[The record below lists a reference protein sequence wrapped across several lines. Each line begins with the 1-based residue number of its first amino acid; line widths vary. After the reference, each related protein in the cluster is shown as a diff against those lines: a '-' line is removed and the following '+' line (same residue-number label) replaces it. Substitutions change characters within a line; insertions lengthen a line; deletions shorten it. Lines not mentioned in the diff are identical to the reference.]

1 MSMPTSSAAPVKVL
15 VVDDSI
21 LMQKL
26 MTQIIDSAPGF
37 KVIGVA
43 GSAEEGWDAIQEL
56 RPDVVTLD
64 LELPGRHGLKLLA
77 RVLKQDPL
85 PVLIVSAFG
94 GPGADNTIQ
103 ALELGAIDFIEKPD
117 GTTHTLEGFMKHLVA
132 ALQRAAASRKMIAA
146 ARQMAQIAAPEQFRD
161 SPNRGTA
168 PGSYFNASSSR
179 EPVSTSLETALG
191 RPAPLREPARAGKTS
206 LIAIGASTGG
216 VPAVQTVMRDLANLR
231 LPVVVVQHMPPGY
244 TAKFA
249 ARLATATGLDVREA
263 ADGDRLKAGMAVVA
277 PGGSRHLEIEER
289 RGELVCVLKEGPLV
303 SGHSPSVDVMFHSVA
318 RSLGSHAVGI
328 LLTGMGRDGA
338 DGLLAMRKAGA
349 ETLIQSGETCVVN
362 GMPKAAFEIGAA
374 DRVVPL
380 SQIGAAVGQL
390 IGERPNLRSA

>member
-1 MSMPTSSAAPVKVL
+1 MSIPTSSGAPVRVL

-26 MTQIIDSAPGF
+26 MTKIIDAAPGF
-37 KVIGVA
+37 QVIGVA
-43 GSAEEGWDAIQEL
+43 GSAEEGWDTIQEL
-56 RPDVVTLD
+56 RPDVLTLD

-117 GTTHTLEGFMKHLVA
+117 GTRHTLEGFMAHLVA
-132 ALQRAAASRKMIAA
+132 GLQRAAGSRKMIAA
-146 ARQMAQIAAPEQFRD
+146 ARQMAQLGAAARPL
-161 SPNRGTA
+161 A
-168 PGSYFNASSSR
+168 AR
-179 EPVSTSLETALG
+179 EPVRT
-191 RPAPLREPARAGKTS
+191 GKTS
-206 LIAIGASTGG
+206 FIAIGASTGG
-216 VPAVQTVMRDLANLR
+216 VPAVQTVMRDLAHLR
-231 LPVVVVQHMPPGY
+231 LPIAVVQHMPAGY

-249 ARLATATGLDVREA
+249 GRLASATGLDVREA
-263 ADGDRLKAGMAVVA
+263 ADGDRLKPGMAVVA
-277 PGGSRHLEIEER
+277 PGGPRHLEIEER
-289 RGELVCVLKEGPLV
+289 RGEFICCLKEGPLV

-318 RSLGSHAVGI
+318 RSIGAQAIGI

-338 DGLLAMRKAGA
+338 EGLLAMRKAGA

-362 GMPKAAFEIGAA
+362 GMPKAAFEIGATE
-374 DRVVPL
+374 RVVPL
-380 SQIGAAVGQL
+380 DQIGAAVSHL
-390 IGERPNLRSA
+390 LGERPSLRTA

>member
-1 MSMPTSSAAPVKVL
+1 MTGIHASPSPAGPVKVL

-43 GSAEEGWDAIQEL
+43 GSAEEGWDAIQAL

-117 GTTHTLEGFMKHLVA
+117 GTTHTLEGFMKHLVG
-132 ALQRAAASRKMIAA
+132 ALQRASASRRMFA
-146 ARQMAQIAAPEQFRD
+146 ARRESAPVRAAV
-161 SPNRGTA
+161 A
-168 PGSYFNASSSR
+168 A
-179 EPVSTSLETALG
+179 
-191 RPAPLREPARAGKTS
+191 REPARTGGRTS

-216 VPAVQTVMRDLANLR
+216 VPAVQVVMRDLAHHR
-231 LPVVVVQHMPPGY
+231 IPTVVVQHMPPGY

-263 ADGDRLKAGMAVVA
+263 ADGDRLKPGMAVVA
-277 PGGSRHLEIEER
+277 PGGPRHLEIEDR
-289 RGELVCVLKEGPLV
+289 RGELVCLLREGPLV

-318 RSLGSHAVGI
+318 KSLGAHAIGI

-338 DGLLAMRKAGA
+338 EGLLAMRKAGA

-362 GMPKAAFEIGAA
+362 GMPKAAFEIGAT
-374 DRVVPL
+374 DRVVAL
-380 SQIGAAVGQL
+380 DQIGAAVGPL
-390 IGERPNLRSA
+390 IGERANQRSA

>member
-1 MSMPTSSAAPVKVL
+1 MLNSSAASPVKVL
-15 VVDDSI
+15 VVDDS
-21 LMQKL
+21 LVMQKL

-43 GSAEEGWDAIQEL
+43 GSAEEGWDRIQEL
-56 RPDVVTLD
+56 RPDVLTLD

-117 GTTHTLEGFMKHLVA
+117 GATHTLDGFMKHLVA
-132 ALQRAAASRKMIAA
+132 ALQRASASRRMLAA
-146 ARQMAQIAAPEQFRD
+146 ARQ
-161 SPNRGTA
+161 
-168 PGSYFNASSSR
+168 
-179 EPVSTSLETALG
+179 LG
-191 RPAPLREPARAGKTS
+191 REAAIAPPPRAPVGREAAQSAGRFS

-216 VPAVQTVMRDLANLR
+216 VPAVQVVMRDLAHLR
-231 LPVVVVQHMPPGY
+231 IPIAVVQHMPPGY

-249 ARLATATGLDVREA
+249 ARLASATGLDVREA
-263 ADGDRLKAGMAVVA
+263 ADGDRLKPGMAVVA
-277 PGGSRHLEIEER
+277 PGGPRHLEIEER

-318 RSLGSHAVGI
+318 RSLGDRACGI

-362 GMPKAAFEIGAA
+362 GMPKAAYEIGAA
-374 DRVVPL
+374 DRAVAL
-380 SQIGAAVGQL
+380 QQIGAAVGNL
-390 IGERPNLRSA
+390 IGERPHLRTA

>member
-1 MSMPTSSAAPVKVL
+1 MTMPTSAAGPVKVL
-15 VVDDSI
+15 VVDDSV

-26 MTQIIDSAPGF
+26 MTQIVNSTPGF
-37 KVIGVA
+37 QVIGVA
-43 GSAEEGWDAIQEL
+43 GSAEEGWDAIQDL
-56 RPDVVTLD
+56 RPDILTLD

-117 GTTHTLEGFMKHLVA
+117 GTTHTLDGFMKHVAA
-132 ALQRAAASRKMIAA
+132 ALQRASASRRLI
-146 ARQMAQIAAPEQFRD
+146 MATRALAQQAGAPTPP
-161 SPNRGTA
+161 S
-168 PGSYFNASSSR
+168 
-179 EPVSTSLETALG
+179 
-191 RPAPLREPARAGKTS
+191 RPAMPREISRTVGKAP

-216 VPAVQTVMRDLANLR
+216 VPAVQTVMRDLAFTR
-231 LPVVVVQHMPPGY
+231 LPMVVVQHMPAGY

-249 ARLATATGLDVREA
+249 ARLAAATGLDVREA
-263 ADGDRLKAGMAVVA
+263 VDGDRLRPGMAVVA
-277 PGGSRHLEIEER
+277 PGGQRHLEIEER
-289 RGELVCVLKEGPLV
+289 RGEFVCLLKEGPLV
-303 SGHSPSVDVMFHSVA
+303 SGHCPSVDVMFHSVA
-318 RSLGSHAVGI
+318 RAAGAQAVGA

-374 DRVVPL
+374 DRAVAL
-380 SQIGAAVGQL
+380 DQIGGVIAGL
-390 IGERPNLRSA
+390 IGERPHQRTA

>member
-1 MSMPTSSAAPVKVL
+1 MSALSAGGAPVKVL
-15 VVDDSI
+15 VVDDSV

-26 MTQIIDSAPGF
+26 MTQIVNSAPGF
-37 KVIGVA
+37 EVIGVA
-43 GSAEEGWDAIQEL
+43 GSAEEGWDAIQAL
-56 RPDVVTLD
+56 RPDVLTLD

-117 GTTHTLEGFMKHLVA
+117 GSTHTLEGFMKHLTS
-132 ALQRAAASRKMIAA
+132 ALQRASLSRRMFAHRAEAPAQARGALAS
-146 ARQMAQIAAPEQFRD
+146 AP
-161 SPNRGTA
+161 SRG
-168 PGSYFNASSSR
+168 GHQ
-179 EPVSTSLETALG
+179 
-191 RPAPLREPARAGKTS
+191 TS

-216 VPAVQTVMRDLANLR
+216 VPAVQQVIKDLAHLMI
-231 LPVVVVQHMPPGY
+231 PIAVVQHMPPGY
-244 TAKFA
+244 TARFA

-263 ADGDRLKAGMAVVA
+263 SDGEKLKPGMAVIA
-277 PGGSRHLEIEER
+277 PGGPRHLEIEER
-289 RGELVCVLKEGPLV
+289 RGELVCMLKEGPLV

-318 RSLGSHAVGI
+318 RSVGAQAQGV

-349 ETLIQSGETCVVN
+349 ATLIQSGETCVVN
-362 GMPKAAFEIGAA
+362 GMPKAAFELGAA
-374 DRVVPL
+374 ERVVPL
-380 SQIGAAVGQL
+380 LQIGAAVSDL
-390 IGERPNLRSA
+390 VGERPRQRTA

>member
-1 MSMPTSSAAPVKVL
+1 MGMLSSSGGPVKVL

-26 MTQIIDSAPGF
+26 MTQIVNSTAGF
-37 KVIGVA
+37 QVIGVA

-56 RPDVVTLD
+56 RPDILTLD

-117 GTTHTLEGFMKHLVA
+117 GTTNTLEAFMKHVGT
-132 ALQRAAASRKMIAA
+132 ALQRASASRRMIAA
-146 ARQMAQIAAPEQFRD
+146 AKEM
-161 SPNRGTA
+161 
-168 PGSYFNASSSR
+168 
-179 EPVSTSLETALG
+179 ALG
-191 RPAPLREPARAGKTS
+191 RPAAPARAFAPREVSRTVGRAP

-216 VPAVQTVMRDLANLR
+216 VPAVQTVMRDLAHLR
-231 LPVVVVQHMPPGY
+231 LPIVVVQHMPAGY

-249 ARLATATGLDVREA
+249 ARLAAATGLDVREA
-263 ADGDRLKAGMAVVA
+263 ADGERLGPGMAVVA
-277 PGGSRHLEIEER
+277 PGGSKHLEIEER
-289 RGELVCVLKEGPLV
+289 RGEMICVVKEGPLV
-303 SGHSPSVDVMFHSVA
+303 SGHCPSVDVMFRSVA
-318 RSLGSHAVGI
+318 RAAGPQAVGV

-349 ETLIQSGETCVVN
+349 ETLIQSAETCVVN

-374 DRVVPL
+374 DRAVAL
-380 SQIGAAVGQL
+380 DQIGGVVAGL
-390 IGERPNLRSA
+390 IGERPHQRTA

>member
-1 MSMPTSSAAPVKVL
+1 MVVATSSAAPVKVL
-15 VVDDSI
+15 VVDDSV

-26 MTQIIDSAPGF
+26 MTQIINSAPGF
-37 KVIGVA
+37 EVIGVA

-117 GTTHTLEGFMKHLVA
+117 GTTHTLDGFMKHLVA

-146 ARQMAQIAAPEQFRD
+146 ARQMTQMAAAAP
-161 SPNRGTA
+161 A
-168 PGSYFNASSSR
+168 
-179 EPVSTSLETALG
+179 
-191 RPAPLREPARAGKTS
+191 RPAAAPPREPARSGKTS

-216 VPAVQTVMRDLANLR
+216 VPAVQTVMRDLAHLR
-231 LPVVVVQHMPPGY
+231 LPIVVVQHMPPGY

-263 ADGDRLKAGMAVVA
+263 VDGDRLRPGMAVVA
-277 PGGSRHLEIEER
+277 PGGPRHLEIEER
-289 RGELVCVLKEGPLV
+289 RGEFVCTLREGPLV

-318 RSLGSHAVGI
+318 RSVGSHAVGI

-362 GMPKAAFEIGAA
+362 GMPKAAYELGATE
-374 DRVVPL
+374 RVVPL
-380 SQIGAAVGQL
+380 TQIGTAVSQL
-390 IGERPNLRSA
+390 IGERPNLRTA

>member
-1 MSMPTSSAAPVKVL
+1 MTGWAATASAPVKVL
-15 VVDDSI
+15 IVDDSL

-26 MTQIIDSAPGF
+26 MKQIIDSAPGF
-37 KVIGVA
+37 KAIGVA
-43 GSAEEGWDAIQEL
+43 GSAEEGWDAIQAL

-117 GTTHTLEGFMKHLVA
+117 GAGNTLDHFMRNVVA
-132 ALQRAAASRKMIAA
+132 GLQR
-146 ARQMAQIAAPEQFRD
+146 
-161 SPNRGTA
+161 
-168 PGSYFNASSSR
+168 ASSSR
-179 EPVSTSLETALG
+179 RMFAARREVQPL
-191 RPAPLREPARAGKTS
+191 RPALSREPNRGGTRTS

-216 VPAVQTVMRDLANLR
+216 VPAVQVVMRDLANLR
-231 LPVVVVQHMPPGY
+231 IPVVVVQHMPPGY

-263 ADGDRLKAGMAVVA
+263 ADGDRLKPGMAVVA
-277 PGGSRHLEIEER
+277 PGGLRHLEIEER
-289 RGELVCVLKEGPLV
+289 RGELVCQLKEGPLV

-318 RSLGSHAVGI
+318 RSLGANAIGV

-338 DGLLAMRKAGA
+338 EGLLAMRKAGA

-362 GMPKAAFEIGAA
+362 GMPKAAFELGAA
-374 DRVVPL
+374 DRAVPL
-380 SQIGAAVGQL
+380 DQIGAAVGNLVGDRQ
-390 IGERPNLRSA
+390 NLRSA

>member
-1 MSMPTSSAAPVKVL
+1 MSMLTSPGGPVKVL
-15 VVDDSI
+15 VVDDSV

-43 GSAEEGWDAIQEL
+43 GSAEEGWDAIQDL
-56 RPDVVTLD
+56 RPDVLTLD

-132 ALQRAAASRKMIAA
+132 ALSRASASRRMFA
-146 ARQMAQIAAPEQFRD
+146 ARREAAPVR
-161 SPNRGTA
+161 
-168 PGSYFNASSSR
+168 
-179 EPVSTSLETALG
+179 PVLA
-191 RPAPLREPARAGKTS
+191 REPARGGRTS

-216 VPAVQTVMRDLANLR
+216 VPAVQVVMRDLAHLR
-231 LPVVVVQHMPPGY
+231 IPVVVVQHMPPGY

-263 ADGDRLKAGMAVVA
+263 ADGDKLKPGMAVVA
-277 PGGSRHLEIEER
+277 PGGPRHLEIEER
-289 RGELVCVLKEGPLV
+289 RGELVCVLREGPLV

-318 RSLGSHAVGI
+318 RSLGQHAVGI

-362 GMPKAAFEIGAA
+362 GMPKAAYELGAA

-380 SQIGAAVGQL
+380 DQIGAAVGNL
-390 IGERPNLRSA
+390 IGERPHLRTA

>member
-1 MSMPTSSAAPVKVL
+1 MVVATSSAAPVKVL
-15 VVDDSI
+15 VVDDSV

-26 MTQIIDSAPGF
+26 MTQIINSAPGF
-37 KVIGVA
+37 EVIGIA

-117 GTTHTLEGFMKHLVA
+117 GTTHTLDGFMKHLVA

-146 ARQMAQIAAPEQFRD
+146 ARQMTQLAAAAP
-161 SPNRGTA
+161 A
-168 PGSYFNASSSR
+168 
-179 EPVSTSLETALG
+179 
-191 RPAPLREPARAGKTS
+191 RPAMASAREPARSGKTS

-216 VPAVQTVMRDLANLR
+216 VPAVQTVMRDLAHLR
-231 LPVVVVQHMPPGY
+231 LPIVVVQHMPPGY

-249 ARLATATGLDVREA
+249 ARLATATGLDVHEA
-263 ADGDRLKAGMAVVA
+263 NDGDRLKPGMAVVA
-277 PGGSRHLEIEER
+277 PGGPRHLEIEER
-289 RGELVCVLKEGPLV
+289 RGEFVCVLREGPLV

-318 RSLGSHAVGI
+318 RSVGSHAVGI

-362 GMPKAAFEIGAA
+362 GMPKAAYEIGAA

-380 SQIGAAVGQL
+380 NQIGGAVGQL
-390 IGERPNLRSA
+390 VGERPNLRTA

>member
-1 MSMPTSSAAPVKVL
+1 MVIAASSGNPVKVL
-15 VVDDSI
+15 VVDDSV

-26 MTQIIDSAPGF
+26 MTQIINSAPGF
-37 KVIGVA
+37 EVIGVA

-56 RPDVVTLD
+56 RPDVLTLD

-117 GTTHTLEGFMKHLVA
+117 GTTHTLDGFMKHLVA
-132 ALQRAAASRKMIAA
+132 ALQRAAASRKMLAA
-146 ARQMAQIAAPEQFRD
+146 ARQVALAGAVPARPAAAP
-161 SPNRGTA
+161 P
-168 PGSYFNASSSR
+168 R
-179 EPVSTSLETALG
+179 EA
-191 RPAPLREPARAGKTS
+191 ARSGKTS

-216 VPAVQTVMRDLANLR
+216 VPAVQTVMRDLAHLR
-231 LPVVVVQHMPPGY
+231 LPIVVVQHMPPGY

-263 ADGDRLKAGMAVVA
+263 VDGDRLRPGMAVVA
-277 PGGSRHLEIEER
+277 PGGPRHLEIEER
-289 RGELVCVLKEGPLV
+289 RGEFVCVLREGPLV

-318 RSLGSHAVGI
+318 RSVGSHAIGI

-362 GMPKAAFEIGAA
+362 GMPKAAYELGATE
-374 DRVVPL
+374 RVVPL
-380 SQIGAAVGQL
+380 TQIGTAVSQL
-390 IGERPNLRSA
+390 IGEKPNLRTA

>member
-1 MSMPTSSAAPVKVL
+1 MTLNSATPARPVTVL
-15 VVDDSI
+15 VVDDSV

-56 RPDVVTLD
+56 RPDLLTLD

-132 ALQRAAASRKMIAA
+132 ALHRAAASRKMIAA
-146 ARQMAQIAAPEQFRD
+146 ARGLARDTASQRPVHSAP
-161 SPNRGTA
+161 P
-168 PGSYFNASSSR
+168 
-179 EPVSTSLETALG
+179 
-191 RPAPLREPARAGKTS
+191 PARASTASGRAS
-206 LIAIGASTGG
+206 LVAIGASTGG
-216 VPAVQTVMRDLANLR
+216 VPAVQVVMRDLAALR
-231 LPVVVVQHMPPGY
+231 VPMAVVQHMPPGY

-249 ARLATATGLDVREA
+249 ARLAAATGLDVREA
-263 ADGDRLKAGMAVVA
+263 ADGERLKPGMAVVA
-277 PGGSRHLEIEER
+277 PGGPRHLEIEER
-289 RGELVCVLKEGPLV
+289 RGELVCVLKDGPPV

-318 RSLGSHAVGI
+318 RNLGSAAIGV

-349 ETLIQSGETCVVN
+349 ETFIQSGETCVVN

-374 DRVVPL
+374 DRVVAL
-380 SQIGAAVGQL
+380 DQIGAAISHL
-390 IGERPNLRSA
+390 IAERPHQRTA

>member
-1 MSMPTSSAAPVKVL
+1 MPMSPTVPVRVL
-15 VVDDSI
+15 VVDDSV

-26 MTQIIDSAPGF
+26 MTQIIDAAPGF

-117 GTTHTLEGFMKHLVA
+117 GTTNTLEGFMKHLVG
-132 ALQRAAASRKMIAA
+132 ALQRAASSRRMFAA
-146 ARQMAQIAAPEQFRD
+146 ARQP
-161 SPNRGTA
+161 
-168 PGSYFNASSSR
+168 AS
-179 EPVSTSLETALG
+179 LA
-191 RPAPLREPARAGKTS
+191 PARAATSAASFKTAASPARSGSRAS

-216 VPAVQTVMRDLANLR
+216 VPAVQVVMRDLAHLR
-231 LPVVVVQHMPPGY
+231 LPIVVVQHMPPGY

-249 ARLATATGLDVREA
+249 ARLATATGLDCKEA
-263 ADGDRLKAGMAVVA
+263 ADGDKLKPGMAVVA
-277 PGGSRHLEIEER
+277 PGGVRHLEIEER
-289 RGELVCVLKEGPLV
+289 RGEFICVLRDGPLV
-303 SGHSPSVDVMFHSVA
+303 SGHAPSVDVMFHSVA
-318 RSLGSHAVGI
+318 RSIGQNAIGI

-338 DGLLAMRKAGA
+338 EGLLAIRKAGG
-349 ETLIQSGETCVVN
+349 ETLIQNGETCVVN
-362 GMPKAAFEIGAA
+362 GMPKAAYELGATE
-374 DRVVPL
+374 RVLPL
-380 SQIGAAVGQL
+380 DQIGAAVSHL
-390 IGERPNLRSA
+390 VGERPHLRTA

>member
-1 MSMPTSSAAPVKVL
+1 MSFTPSSTAPVKVL

-26 MTQIIDSAPGF
+26 MTKIIDAAPGF
-37 KVIGVA
+37 QVIGVA

-117 GTTHTLEGFMKHLVA
+117 GTTNTLEGFMAHLVG
-132 ALQRAAASRKMIAA
+132 ALQRAAGSRKMIAA
-146 ARQMAQIAAPEQFRD
+146 ARQMAQPSAL
-161 SPNRGTA
+161 
-168 PGSYFNASSSR
+168 ASARPASAR
-179 EPVSTSLETALG
+179 EPM
-191 RPAPLREPARAGKTS
+191 RPGKTS
-206 LIAIGASTGG
+206 FIAIGASTGG
-216 VPAVQTVMRDLANLR
+216 VPAVQTVMRDLAHLR
-231 LPVVVVQHMPPGY
+231 LPIAVVQHMPPGY

-249 ARLATATGLDVREA
+249 GRLASATGLDVREA
-263 ADGDRLKAGMAVVA
+263 ADGDRLRPGMAVVA
-277 PGGSRHLEIEER
+277 PGGPRHLEIEER
-289 RGELVCVLKEGPLV
+289 RGEFICCLKEGPLV

-318 RSLGSHAVGI
+318 RSIGAQALGI

-380 SQIGAAVGQL
+380 GQIGAAVSHL
-390 IGERPNLRSA
+390 LGERPNLRTA

>member
-1 MSMPTSSAAPVKVL
+1 MSMTSGGPVKVL
-15 VVDDSI
+15 VVDDSV

-26 MTQIIDSAPGF
+26 MTQIINSTPGF
-37 KVIGVA
+37 QVIGVA

-56 RPDVVTLD
+56 RPDILTLD

-117 GTTHTLEGFMKHLVA
+117 GSTHTLEGFMKHVAA
-132 ALQRAAASRKMIAA
+132 ALQRASASRRMLAA
-146 ARQMAQIAAPEQFRD
+146 AREMAAPQ
-161 SPNRGTA
+161 
-168 PGSYFNASSSR
+168 
-179 EPVSTSLETALG
+179 
-191 RPAPLREPARAGKTS
+191 RPAVAAPVRPMAAPAPASHGKVS

-216 VPAVQTVMRDLANLR
+216 VPAVQTVMRDAAHLR
-231 LPVVVVQHMPPGY
+231 LPIAVVQHMPAGY

-249 ARLATATGLDVREA
+249 ARLSAATGLDVREA
-263 ADGDRLKAGMAVVA
+263 SDGDRLRPGMAVVA
-277 PGGSRHLEIEER
+277 PGGTKHLEIEER
-289 RGELVCVLKEGPLV
+289 RGELVCLVKEGPLV
-303 SGHSPSVDVMFHSVA
+303 SGHCPSVDVMFRSVA
-318 RSLGSHAVGI
+318 RSLGAHAIGV

-349 ETLIQSGETCVVN
+349 ATLIQSGETCVVN
-362 GMPKAAFEIGAA
+362 GMPKAAFELGAA

-380 SQIGAAVGQL
+380 DQIGGAIAGL
-390 IGERPNLRSA
+390 LGERPQQRTA

>member
-1 MSMPTSSAAPVKVL
+1 MVFTPSASAPVKVL

-26 MTQIIDSAPGF
+26 MTKIIDSAPGF
-37 KVIGVA
+37 QVIGVA

-117 GTTHTLEGFMKHLVA
+117 GTTNTLEGFMAHLVG
-132 ALQRAAASRKMIAA
+132 ALQRAAGSRKMIAA
-146 ARQMAQIAAPEQFRD
+146 ARQMAQGGAPVR
-161 SPNRGTA
+161 PVA
-168 PGSYFNASSSR
+168 LR
-179 EPVSTSLETALG
+179 EPVRT
-191 RPAPLREPARAGKTS
+191 GKTS
-206 LIAIGASTGG
+206 FIAIGASTGG
-216 VPAVQTVMRDLANLR
+216 VPAVQTVMRDLAHLK
-231 LPVVVVQHMPPGY
+231 LPIAVVQHMPPGY

-263 ADGDRLKAGMAVVA
+263 ADGDRLKPGMAVVA
-277 PGGSRHLEIEER
+277 PGGPRHLEIEER
-289 RGELVCVLKEGPLV
+289 RGEFVCCLKEGPLV

-318 RSLGSHAVGI
+318 RHLGAQALGI

-362 GMPKAAFEIGAA
+362 GMPKAAFEIGATE
-374 DRVVPL
+374 RVVPL
-380 SQIGAAVGQL
+380 DQIGAAVSHL
-390 IGERPNLRSA
+390 LGERPHLRTA

>member
-1 MSMPTSSAAPVKVL
+1 MNTPNPAASPVKVL
-15 VVDDSI
+15 VVDDSV

-26 MTQIIDSAPGF
+26 MTQIINSTAGF

-56 RPDVVTLD
+56 RPDILTLD

-117 GTTHTLEGFMKHLVA
+117 GAAQTLETFMKHVSA
-132 ALQRAAASRKMIAA
+132 ALQRASASRRMLAAVKELAASKDGPQRPLAA
-146 ARQMAQIAAPEQFRD
+146 AAP
-161 SPNRGTA
+161 
-168 PGSYFNASSSR
+168 
-179 EPVSTSLETALG
+179 
-191 RPAPLREPARAGKTS
+191 RPAAVGAGHGKVS

-216 VPAVQTVMRDLANLR
+216 VPAVQTVMRDLAHLR
-231 LPVVVVQHMPPGY
+231 LPIAVVQHMPPGY

-249 ARLATATGLDVREA
+249 ARLAAATGLDVREA
-263 ADGDRLKAGMAVVA
+263 ADGDRLRPGMAVVA
-277 PGGSRHLEIEER
+277 PGGTKHLEIEER
-289 RGELVCVLKEGPLV
+289 RGELVCLVREGPLV
-303 SGHSPSVDVMFHSVA
+303 SGHCPSVDVMFRSVA
-318 RSLGSHAVGI
+318 RELAAASVGV

-349 ETLIQSGETCVVN
+349 ATLIQSGETCVVN

-374 DRVVPL
+374 ERVVPL
-380 SQIGAAVGQL
+380 DQIGGSIAGL
-390 IGERPNLRSA
+390 IGERPHQRTA

>member
-1 MSMPTSSAAPVKVL
+1 MSMPTSSAGPVKVL
-15 VVDDSI
+15 VVDDSV

-26 MTQIIDSAPGF
+26 MTQIVDSAPGF

-43 GSAEEGWDAIQEL
+43 GSAEEGWDAVQAL

-77 RVLKQDPL
+77 RLMKQDPL

-94 GPGADNTIQ
+94 GPGADNTLQ
-103 ALELGAIDFIEKPD
+103 ALELGAVDFIEKPD
-117 GTTHTLEGFMKHLVA
+117 GATHTLEGFMKHLVA
-132 ALQRAAASRKMIAA
+132 ALQRASASRRIFAL
-146 ARQMAQIAAPEQFRD
+146 ARESLVREAAPE
-161 SPNRGTA
+161 
-168 PGSYFNASSSR
+168 
-179 EPVSTSLETALG
+179 
-191 RPAPLREPARAGKTS
+191 RPAPAREPARIMGGRAS

-216 VPAVQTVMRDLANLR
+216 VPAVQVVMRDIAQHR
-231 LPVVVVQHMPPGY
+231 IPIAVVQHMPAGY

-249 ARLATATGLDVREA
+249 ARLAAATGLDVREA
-263 ADGDRLKAGMAVVA
+263 SDGERLRPGMAVVA
-277 PGGSRHLEIEER
+277 PGGPRHLEIEER

-318 RSLGSHAVGI
+318 RSVGAHAVGV

-338 DGLLAMRKAGA
+338 DGLLAMRKTGA
-349 ETLIQSGETCVVN
+349 ATLIQSGETCVVN

-374 DRVVPL
+374 ERVVPL
-380 SQIGAAVGQL
+380 DQIGAAVGHL
-390 IGERPNLRSA
+390 IGERPHQRSA

>member
-1 MSMPTSSAAPVKVL
+1 MSMLTSGGPVKVL

-26 MTQIIDSAPGF
+26 MTQIVNSTPGF
-37 KVIGVA
+37 QVIGVA
-43 GSAEEGWDAIQEL
+43 GSAEEGWDAIQDL
-56 RPDVVTLD
+56 RPDILTLD
-64 LELPGRHGLKLLA
+64 MELPGRHGLKLLA

-117 GTTHTLEGFMKHLVA
+117 GATHTLEGFMKHVAA
-132 ALQRAAASRKMIAA
+132 ALQRASASRRLMAA
-146 ARQMAQIAAPEQFRD
+146 AKEMVTQQRPQSAPVR
-161 SPNRGTA
+161 
-168 PGSYFNASSSR
+168 
-179 EPVSTSLETALG
+179 PVAVHM
-191 RPAPLREPARAGKTS
+191 PANHGKVA

-216 VPAVQTVMRDLANLR
+216 VPAVQTVMRDAAHLR
-231 LPVVVVQHMPPGY
+231 LPIAVVQHMPAGY

-249 ARLATATGLDVREA
+249 ARLSAATGLDVREA
-263 ADGDRLKAGMAVVA
+263 ADGERLRPGMAVVA
-277 PGGSRHLEIEER
+277 PGGLKHLEIEER
-289 RGELVCVLKEGPLV
+289 RGELICHLKDAPPV
-303 SGHSPSVDVMFHSVA
+303 SGHCPSVDVMFHAVA
-318 RSLGSHAVGI
+318 RSLGAHAIGV

-349 ETLIQSGETCVVN
+349 ATLIQSGETCVVN
-362 GMPKAAFEIGAA
+362 GMPKAAFELGAA

-380 SQIGAAVGQL
+380 DQIGGAIAGL
-390 IGERPNLRSA
+390 LGERPQQRTA

>member
-1 MSMPTSSAAPVKVL
+1 MSGFIPSTASPVKVL

-26 MTQIIDSAPGF
+26 MKQIIDSAPGF

-117 GTTHTLEGFMKHLVA
+117 GNANTLDHFMRNVA
-132 ALQRAAASRKMIAA
+132 SGLQRAATSRRMFA
-146 ARQMAQIAAPEQFRD
+146 ARREVQPARTMI
-161 SPNRGTA
+161 T
-168 PGSYFNASSSR
+168 R
-179 EPVSTSLETALG
+179 EPTRSAG
-191 RPAPLREPARAGKTS
+191 RTS

-216 VPAVQTVMRDLANLR
+216 VPAVQVVMRDLANLR
-231 LPVVVVQHMPPGY
+231 IPIVVVQHMPPGY

-263 ADGDRLKAGMAVVA
+263 ADGDRLKPGMAVVA
-277 PGGSRHLEIEER
+277 PGGPRHLEIEER
-289 RGELVCVLKEGPLV
+289 RGEIICQLKEGPLV

-318 RSLGSHAVGI
+318 RSMGANAVGV

-374 DRVVPL
+374 DRAVPL
-380 SQIGAAVGQL
+380 DQIGAAVGNLVGDRQ
-390 IGERPNLRSA
+390 NLRSA

>member
-1 MSMPTSSAAPVKVL
+1 MVIAASSGNPVKVL
-15 VVDDSI
+15 VVDDSV

-26 MTQIIDSAPGF
+26 MTQIINSAPGF
-37 KVIGVA
+37 EVIGVA

-56 RPDVVTLD
+56 RPDVLTLD

-117 GTTHTLEGFMKHLVA
+117 GTTHTLDGFMKHLVA
-132 ALQRAAASRKMIAA
+132 ALQRAAASRKMLAA
-146 ARQMAQIAAPEQFRD
+146 ARQVALAGAV
-161 SPNRGTA
+161 
-168 PGSYFNASSSR
+168 
-179 EPVSTSLETALG
+179 PV
-191 RPAPLREPARAGKTS
+191 RPAVAASREPARSGKTS

-216 VPAVQTVMRDLANLR
+216 VPAVQTVMRDLAHLR
-231 LPVVVVQHMPPGY
+231 LPIVVVQHMPPGY

-263 ADGDRLKAGMAVVA
+263 VDGDRLRPGMAVVA
-277 PGGSRHLEIEER
+277 PGGPRHLEIEER
-289 RGELVCVLKEGPLV
+289 RGEFVCVLREGPLV

-318 RSLGSHAVGI
+318 RGVGSHAIGI

-362 GMPKAAFEIGAA
+362 GMPKAAYELGATE
-374 DRVVPL
+374 RVVPL
-380 SQIGAAVGQL
+380 TQIGTAVSQL
-390 IGERPNLRSA
+390 IGEKPNLRTA

>member
-1 MSMPTSSAAPVKVL
+1 MVIAASSGNPVKVL
-15 VVDDSI
+15 VVDDSV

-26 MTQIIDSAPGF
+26 MTQIINSAPGF
-37 KVIGVA
+37 EVIGVA

-56 RPDVVTLD
+56 RPDVLTLD

-103 ALELGAIDFIEKPD
+103 ARELGAIDFIEKPD
-117 GTTHTLEGFMKHLVA
+117 GTTHTLDGFMKHLVG
-132 ALQRAAASRKMIAA
+132 ALQRAAASRKMLAA
-146 ARQMAQIAAPEQFRD
+146 ARQ
-161 SPNRGTA
+161 
-168 PGSYFNASSSR
+168 
-179 EPVSTSLETALG
+179 VALAG
-191 RPAPLREPARAGKTS
+191 AVPARPAPAPPRETARSGKTS

-216 VPAVQTVMRDLANLR
+216 VPAVQTVMRDLAHLR
-231 LPVVVVQHMPPGY
+231 LPIVVVQHMPPGY

-249 ARLATATGLDVREA
+249 ARLATATGLDVHEA
-263 ADGDRLKAGMAVVA
+263 VDGDRLKPGMAVVA

-289 RGELVCVLKEGPLV
+289 RGEFVCVLREGPLV

-318 RSLGSHAVGI
+318 RSVGSHAVGI

-362 GMPKAAFEIGAA
+362 GMPKAAFELGATE
-374 DRVVPL
+374 RVVPL
-380 SQIGAAVGQL
+380 TQIGTAVSQL
-390 IGERPNLRSA
+390 IGEKPNLRTA

>member
-1 MSMPTSSAAPVKVL
+1 MSPLTSSAGPVKVL

-26 MTQIIDSAPGF
+26 MTQIINSTPGF
-37 KVIGVA
+37 QVIGVA
-43 GSAEEGWDAIQEL
+43 GSAEEGWDAIQDL
-56 RPDVVTLD
+56 RPDILTLD

-117 GTTHTLEGFMKHLVA
+117 GATHTLEGFMKHVAA
-132 ALQRAAASRKMIAA
+132 ALQRASASRRMLAA
-146 ARQMAQIAAPEQFRD
+146 AKELAAQQ
-161 SPNRGTA
+161 
-168 PGSYFNASSSR
+168 
-179 EPVSTSLETALG
+179 
-191 RPAPLREPARAGKTS
+191 RPAAAALVRPAAMPTPIAHGKVS

-216 VPAVQTVMRDLANLR
+216 VPAVQTVMRDAAHLR
-231 LPVVVVQHMPPGY
+231 LPIAVVQHMPAGY

-249 ARLATATGLDVREA
+249 ARLSAATGLDVREA
-263 ADGDRLKAGMAVVA
+263 ADGDRLRPGMAVVA
-277 PGGSRHLEIEER
+277 PGGTKHLEIEER
-289 RGELVCVLKEGPLV
+289 RGELVCLVKEGPLV
-303 SGHSPSVDVMFHSVA
+303 SGHCPSVDVMFHSVA
-318 RSLGSHAVGI
+318 RALGAQAIGV

-349 ETLIQSGETCVVN
+349 ATLIQSGETCVVN
-362 GMPKAAFEIGAA
+362 GMPKAAFELGAA
-374 DRVVPL
+374 ERVVPL
-380 SQIGAAVGQL
+380 DQIGGAIAGL
-390 IGERPNLRSA
+390 LGERPQQRTA

>member
-1 MSMPTSSAAPVKVL
+1 MSTLTSSASPVKVL
-15 VVDDSI
+15 VVDDSL

-26 MTQIIDSAPGF
+26 MTQIINSAPGF
-37 KVIGVA
+37 QVIGVA
-43 GSAEEGWDAIQEL
+43 GSAEEGWDAIQAL
-56 RPDVVTLD
+56 RPDILTLD

-117 GTTHTLEGFMKHLVA
+117 GSTNTLDGFMKHLVA
-132 ALQRAAASRKMIAA
+132 AL
-146 ARQMAQIAAPEQFRD
+146 AR
-161 SPNRGTA
+161 
-168 PGSYFNASSSR
+168 ASSSR
-179 EPVSTSLETALG
+179 RMFAAAREAAPARPVMA
-191 RPAPLREPARAGKTS
+191 REPSRGAGRAS

-216 VPAVQTVMRDLANLR
+216 VPAVQVVMRDLAHLR
-231 LPVVVVQHMPPGY
+231 IPIVVVQHMPAGY

-263 ADGDRLKAGMAVVA
+263 ADGDRLKPGMGVVA
-277 PGGSRHLEIEER
+277 PGGPRHLEIEER
-289 RGELVCVLKEGPLV
+289 RGEFICNLREGPLV

-318 RSLGSHAVGI
+318 RSIGSHAVGI

-349 ETLIQSGETCVVN
+349 ETLIQSGKTCVVN

-374 DRVVPL
+374 DRVVAL
-380 SQIGAAVGQL
+380 DQIGAAVGNL
-390 IGERPNLRSA
+390 IGERPHLRTA

>member
-1 MSMPTSSAAPVKVL
+1 MSMMTSSAGPVKVL
-15 VVDDSI
+15 VVDDSV

-56 RPDVVTLD
+56 RPDILTLD

-117 GTTHTLEGFMKHLVA
+117 GTTHTLDGFMKHLVA
-132 ALQRAAASRKMIAA
+132 ALARASASRRLMSA
-146 ARQMAQIAAPEQFRD
+146 ARQMAVAAAP
-161 SPNRGTA
+161 A
-168 PGSYFNASSSR
+168 
-179 EPVSTSLETALG
+179 
-191 RPAPLREPARAGKTS
+191 RPAMAPLARGSGKAS

-216 VPAVQTVMRDLANLR
+216 VPAVQTVMRDLAHLR
-231 LPVVVVQHMPPGY
+231 LPIVVVQHMPPGY

-249 ARLATATGLDVREA
+249 ARLATATGLDCKEA
-263 ADGDRLKAGMAVVA
+263 ADGDRLKPGMAVVA
-277 PGGSRHLEIEER
+277 PGGPKHLEVEER
-289 RGELVCVLKEGPLV
+289 RGEFVCSLREGPLV

-318 RSLGSHAVGI
+318 RGLGPHAIGI

-362 GMPKAAFEIGAA
+362 GMPKAAYEIGATE
-374 DRVVPL
+374 RVVPL
-380 SQIGAAVGQL
+380 DQIGAAVSQL
-390 IGERPNLRSA
+390 VGERPHLRTA

>member
-1 MSMPTSSAAPVKVL
+1 MNMPTSSAALVKVL

-43 GSAEEGWDAIQEL
+43 GSAEEGWDAIQDL

-117 GTTHTLEGFMKHLVA
+117 GTRHTLEGFMKHLVA

-146 ARQMAQIAAPEQFRD
+146 ARQMAQIAAP
-161 SPNRGTA
+161 A
-168 PGSYFNASSSR
+168 
-179 EPVSTSLETALG
+179 
-191 RPAPLREPARAGKTS
+191 RPAPPPKEPARAGKTS

-216 VPAVQTVMRDLANLR
+216 VPAVQTVMRDLAHLR

-263 ADGDRLKAGMAVVA
+263 AEGDRLKPGMAVVA
-277 PGGSRHLEIEER
+277 PGGLRHLEVEER

-318 RSLGSHAVGI
+318 RSVGTHAIGI

>member
-1 MSMPTSSAAPVKVL
+1 MNMPTSPAAPIKVL

-43 GSAEEGWDAIQEL
+43 GSAEEGWDAIQAL
-56 RPDVVTLD
+56 RPDVLTLD

-132 ALQRAAASRKMIAA
+132 ALQRASASRKMIAA
-146 ARQMAQIAAPEQFRD
+146 ARQMTQIAAP
-161 SPNRGTA
+161 A
-168 PGSYFNASSSR
+168 
-179 EPVSTSLETALG
+179 

-216 VPAVQTVMRDLANLR
+216 VPAVQTVMRDLAHLR

-263 ADGDRLKAGMAVVA
+263 ADGDRLRPGMAVVA
-277 PGGSRHLEIEER
+277 PGGLRHLEVEER

-303 SGHSPSVDVMFHSVA
+303 SGHSPSVDVMFHSVT
-318 RSLGSHAVGI
+318 RSLGAHAVGI

-362 GMPKAAFEIGAA
+362 GMPKAAFELGAA

-380 SQIGAAVGQL
+380 DQIGAAVSQL

>member
-1 MSMPTSSAAPVKVL
+1 MTGMTPSAANPVKVL
-15 VVDDSI
+15 VVDDSV

-26 MTQIIDSAPGF
+26 MTQIIDGAPGF
-37 KVIGVA
+37 KVIGIA
-43 GSAEEGWDAIQEL
+43 GSAEEGWDKIQEL

-117 GTTHTLEGFMKHLVA
+117 GTTHTLEGFMKHLVG
-132 ALQRAAASRKMIAA
+132 ALQRASASRRMFASRRESA
-146 ARQMAQIAAPEQFRD
+146 PARVAAP
-161 SPNRGTA
+161 
-168 PGSYFNASSSR
+168 
-179 EPVSTSLETALG
+179 
-191 RPAPLREPARAGKTS
+191 REPARMGGKAS
-206 LIAIGASTGG
+206 FIAIGASTGG
-216 VPAVQTVMRDLANLR
+216 VPAVQVVMRDLAHLR
-231 LPVVVVQHMPPGY
+231 LPIAVVQHMPPGY

-263 ADGDRLKAGMAVVA
+263 SDGDKLRPGMAVVA
-277 PGGSRHLEIEER
+277 PGGPRHLEIEER
-289 RGELVCVLKEGPLV
+289 RGEFVCMLREGPLV

-318 RSLGSHAVGI
+318 RSLGANAIGI

-338 DGLLAMRKAGA
+338 EGLLAMRKAGA

-374 DRVVPL
+374 DRVVAL
-380 SQIGAAVGQL
+380 DQIGAAVSNL
-390 IGERPNLRSA
+390 LGERSHLRTA

>member
-1 MSMPTSSAAPVKVL
+1 MVVATSSAAPVKVL
-15 VVDDSI
+15 VVDDSV

-26 MTQIIDSAPGF
+26 MTQIINSAPGF
-37 KVIGVA
+37 EVIGIA

-117 GTTHTLEGFMKHLVA
+117 GTTHTLDGFMKHLVA
-132 ALQRAAASRKMIAA
+132 ALQRAAASRKMISA
-146 ARQMAQIAAPEQFRD
+146 ARQMTQA
-161 SPNRGTA
+161 TA
-168 PGSYFNASSSR
+168 VP
-179 EPVSTSLETALG
+179 G
-191 RPAPLREPARAGKTS
+191 RPAAVPREPARSGKTS

-216 VPAVQTVMRDLANLR
+216 VPAVQTVMRDLAHLR
-231 LPVVVVQHMPPGY
+231 LPIVVVQHMPPGY

-249 ARLATATGLDVREA
+249 ARLATATGLDVHEA
-263 ADGDRLKAGMAVVA
+263 VDGGRLRPGMAVVA
-277 PGGSRHLEIEER
+277 PGGPRHLEIEER
-289 RGELVCVLKEGPLV
+289 RGEFVCVLREGPLV
-303 SGHSPSVDVMFHSVA
+303 CGHSPSVDVMFHSVA
-318 RSLGSHAVGI
+318 RSVGGHAIGV

-380 SQIGAAVGQL
+380 NQIGGAVGQL
-390 IGERPNLRSA
+390 VGERPNLRTA

>member
-1 MSMPTSSAAPVKVL
+1 MSTLTSSSAPVKVL
-15 VVDDSI
+15 VVDDSL

-26 MTQIIDSAPGF
+26 MTQIINSAPGF
-37 KVIGVA
+37 QVIGVA
-43 GSAEEGWDAIQEL
+43 GSAEEGWDAIQAL
-56 RPDVVTLD
+56 RPDILTLD

-117 GTTHTLEGFMKHLVA
+117 GSTHTLDGFMKHLVA
-132 ALQRAAASRKMIAA
+132 AL
-146 ARQMAQIAAPEQFRD
+146 AR
-161 SPNRGTA
+161 
-168 PGSYFNASSSR
+168 ASSSR
-179 EPVSTSLETALG
+179 RMFAAAREAAPARPVMA
-191 RPAPLREPARAGKTS
+191 REPARGAGRAA

-216 VPAVQTVMRDLANLR
+216 VPAVQVVMRDLAHLR
-231 LPVVVVQHMPPGY
+231 IPIVVVQHMPAGY

-249 ARLATATGLDVREA
+249 ARLATATGLDVKEA
-263 ADGDRLKAGMAVVA
+263 ADGDRLKPGMGVVA
-277 PGGSRHLEIEER
+277 PGGPRHLEIEER
-289 RGELVCVLKEGPLV
+289 RGEFICNLREGPLV

-318 RSLGSHAVGI
+318 RSIGSHAVGI

-374 DRVVPL
+374 DRVVAL
-380 SQIGAAVGQL
+380 DQIGAAVGNL
-390 IGERPNLRSA
+390 IGERPHLRTA

>member
-1 MSMPTSSAAPVKVL
+1 MSPVNPASGPVKVL
-15 VVDDSI
+15 VVDDSV

-26 MTQIIDSAPGF
+26 MTQIIDAAPGF

-56 RPDVVTLD
+56 RPDVLTLD

-117 GTTHTLEGFMKHLVA
+117 GTTNTLDSFMTHLVA
-132 ALQRAAASRKMIAA
+132 ALQRAAGSRRMISA
-146 ARQMAQIAAPEQFRD
+146 ARQIGRDGVPPRLQAASVR
-161 SPNRGTA
+161 T
-168 PGSYFNASSSR
+168 
-179 EPVSTSLETALG
+179 G
-191 RPAPLREPARAGKTS
+191 RTS

-216 VPAVQTVMRDLANLR
+216 VPAVQVVMRDLAHLR
-231 LPVVVVQHMPPGY
+231 VPIAVVQHMPPGY
-244 TAKFA
+244 TARFA
-249 ARLATATGLDVREA
+249 ERLAGVTGLECKEA
-263 ADGDRLKAGMAVVA
+263 ADGDRLRPGMAVVA
-277 PGGSRHLEIEER
+277 PGGTRHLEIEER
-289 RGELVCVLKEGPLV
+289 RGELVCVLREGPLV

-318 RSLGSHAVGI
+318 RSLGQHALGI

-362 GMPKAAFEIGAA
+362 GMPKAAHEIGAA

-380 SQIGAAVGQL
+380 DQIGAAVGLL
-390 IGERPNLRSA
+390 IGERPHQRTA

>member
-1 MSMPTSSAAPVKVL
+1 MSMLTSSSPVKVL
-15 VVDDSI
+15 VVDDSV

-26 MTQIIDSAPGF
+26 MTQIINSTPGF
-37 KVIGVA
+37 QVIGVA

-56 RPDVVTLD
+56 RPDILTLD

-117 GTTHTLEGFMKHLVA
+117 GSTNTLEGFMKHVAA
-132 ALQRAAASRKMIAA
+132 ALQRASASRRMIAA
-146 ARQMAQIAAPEQFRD
+146 AKELAAQQRPAAAP
-161 SPNRGTA
+161 A
-168 PGSYFNASSSR
+168 IA
-179 EPVSTSLETALG
+179 
-191 RPAPLREPARAGKTS
+191 PARPPLARPIGGAGGRTS

-216 VPAVQTVMRDLANLR
+216 VPAVQTVMRDLAHLR
-231 LPVVVVQHMPPGY
+231 LPIAVVQHMPAGY

-263 ADGDRLKAGMAVVA
+263 SDGERLRPGVAVVA
-277 PGGSRHLEIEER
+277 PGGSKHLEIEER
-289 RGELVCVLKEGPLV
+289 RGELICIVKEGPLV
-303 SGHSPSVDVMFHSVA
+303 SGHCPSVDVMFHSVA
-318 RSLGSHAVGI
+318 RSLGPQAIGI

-362 GMPKAAFEIGAA
+362 GMPKAAFELGAA

-380 SQIGAAVGQL
+380 DQIGGAVAGL
-390 IGERPNLRSA
+390 LGERPQQRSA

>member
-1 MSMPTSSAAPVKVL
+1 MLNPSAGPVKVL
-15 VVDDSI
+15 VVDDSV

-26 MTQIIDSAPGF
+26 MTQIINSTPGF
-37 KVIGVA
+37 QVIGVA

-56 RPDVVTLD
+56 RPDILTLD

-117 GTTHTLEGFMKHLVA
+117 GTTHTLDSFMKHVGT
-132 ALQRAAASRKMIAA
+132 ALQRASASRRLLMA
-146 ARQMAQIAAPEQFRD
+146 ARAAKE
-161 SPNRGTA
+161 A
-168 PGSYFNASSSR
+168 PTPSAPAPS
-179 EPVSTSLETALG
+179 
-191 RPAPLREPARAGKTS
+191 RPAMAREISRTVGKS
-206 LIAIGASTGG
+206 PLIAIGASTGG
-216 VPAVQTVMRDLANLR
+216 VPAVQVVMRDLAFTR
-231 LPVVVVQHMPPGY
+231 LPIVVVQHMPAGY

-249 ARLATATGLDVREA
+249 ARLAAATGLDVREA
-263 ADGDRLKAGMAVVA
+263 VDGDRLRPGMAVVA
-277 PGGSRHLEIEER
+277 PGGHRHLEIEER
-289 RGELVCVLKEGPLV
+289 RGEFVCQLREGPLV
-303 SGHSPSVDVMFHSVA
+303 SGHCPSVDVMFHSVA
-318 RSLGSHAVGI
+318 RAAGAQAVGV

-374 DRVVPL
+374 DRAVAL
-380 SQIGAAVGQL
+380 DQIGGVVAGL
-390 IGERPNLRSA
+390 IGERPHQRTA

>member
-1 MSMPTSSAAPVKVL
+1 MSWPTSPASPVKVL

-26 MTQIIDSAPGF
+26 MTQIIDGAPGF

-132 ALQRAAASRKMIAA
+132 ALSRASASRRMFA
-146 ARQMAQIAAPEQFRD
+146 ARSEAPVVRQSIA
-161 SPNRGTA
+161 
-168 PGSYFNASSSR
+168 R
-179 EPVSTSLETALG
+179 EPSTAG
-191 RPAPLREPARAGKTS
+191 RTS

-216 VPAVQTVMRDLANLR
+216 VPAVQVVMRDLAHLR
-231 LPVVVVQHMPPGY
+231 IPIAVVQHMPPGY

-249 ARLATATGLDVREA
+249 ARLASATGLDVKEA
-263 ADGDRLKAGMAVVA
+263 ADGDRLRPGMAVVA
-277 PGGSRHLEIEER
+277 PGGPRHLEIEDR

-303 SGHSPSVDVMFHSVA
+303 CGHSPSVDVMFHSVA
-318 RSLGSHAVGI
+318 RSLGANSVGI

-338 DGLLAMRKAGA
+338 DGLLAMRKARA

-362 GMPKAAFEIGAA
+362 GMPKAAFELGAA

-380 SQIGAAVGQL
+380 DQIGAAVGNL
-390 IGERPNLRSA
+390 LGERPQMRSA